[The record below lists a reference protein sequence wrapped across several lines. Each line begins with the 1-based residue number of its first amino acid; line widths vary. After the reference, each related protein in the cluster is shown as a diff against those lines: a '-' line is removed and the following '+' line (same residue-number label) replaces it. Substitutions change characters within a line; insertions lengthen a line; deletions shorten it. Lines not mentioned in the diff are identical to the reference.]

1 MPPHAIQGYSKSN
14 NPLMFRSAPSRKPMN
29 SARKKRMLMLHH
41 MLCCVVGHDKARRR
55 QTHSRHAEKGENDSI
70 RRQSKHVLLVLFL
83 ELAET
88 TSWGG

>member
-1 MPPHAIQGYSKSN
+1 
-14 NPLMFRSAPSRKPMN
+14 
-29 SARKKRMLMLHH
+29 MLHH